1 MQNRRMICLMAVLLG
16 GLTLTAWAQKK
27 PAQQPQA
34 RQEPGKAP
42 GQNKVVAR
50 RVFEELTN
58 QGRYGNIDE
67 VFDRNCIVRFG
78 NRTLGLQQA
87 VAEGKGWK
95 SAAPDL
101 NMNVES
107 VTENGDQVTVVW
119 SAKGTHTGQGLGTKP
134 TGKQVSM
141 RETTRFRIKDGK
153 IIEAWNPE
161 YRPEVYRQL
170 GVSKT
175 AASLFDTTERLWAAV
190 AQIFPDP
197 LYASLQ

>member
-1 MQNRRMICLMAVLLG
+1 MQNRRMFCLLAVILG

-34 RQEPGKAP
+34 RQEPGRAP

-50 RVFEELTN
+50 RVFEELAN
-58 QGRYGNIDE
+58 QGRYENVNE

-101 NMNVES
+101 NMNVQS
-107 VTENGDQVTVVW
+107 VTENGDEVTVVW

-153 IIEAWNPE
+153 IVEAWNPE

-190 AQIFPDP
+190 AQILPDP